1 MNNTDGILITLE
13 GIEGAGKST
22 HLAFVSSLLAQADRE
37 VISTREPG
45 GTLLG
50 EQIRELL
57 LRQDVYQMDRMTELL
72 LMFAAR
78 VQHLQEVVVPAL
90 RKGKTVLCDRFI
102 DSSYAY
108 QGGGRGIPAQTITRL
123 VELSDVDLKPDL
135 TLLFDVPAATG
146 LERIRRQRTADRFEN
161 EQLEF
166 FQKVRAAYLD
176 LAAAE
181 PDRVYVIDTDTDI
194 ASVQSRITQI
204 LRERGLC

>member
-1 MNNTDGILITLE
+1 MNNAEGILITLE
-13 GIEGAGKST
+13 GVEGAGKST
-22 HLAFVSSLLAQADRE
+22 HLAFISALLAQSDRE
-37 VISTREPG
+37 VVSTREPG

-57 LRQDVYQMDRMTELL
+57 LRQDACPIDRMSELL
-72 LMFAAR
+72 MMFAAR

-90 RKGKTVLCDRFI
+90 RKGKIVLCDRFI

-123 VELSDVDLKPDL
+123 VELSDVDLTPDL
-135 TLLFDVPAATG
+135 TLLFDVPVATG
-146 LERIRRQRTADRFEN
+146 LGRIRRQRPADRFEN

-166 FQKVRAAYLD
+166 FQKVRSAYLEI
-176 LAAAE
+176 AAAE

-194 ASVQSRITQI
+194 ASVQSRITHI
-204 LRERGLC
+204 MKERGLC